1 MGLNRRRRWELQFHP
16 ASGGEVKRWF
26 VSQSLLLLVAA
37 TVGVVL
43 LAMGTL
49 LALLPLSARAATTRL
64 SAGPVQR
71 ENSALHREL
80 AAERERA
87 GEMVARL
94 EQVLQ
99 RARRLAWALGAL
111 ESVRLTKLE
120 PAPGSGAAADEV
132 SAWLDRHG
140 EHLIVLAEVL
150 AKQAEADH
158 ECGLLTLPT
167 GPPVEPSRAV
177 PVASFG
183 WHVSP
188 FTGRDEA
195 HHGVTLAAPA
205 GEVVRAPGAGRV
217 VYAGR
222 PAERRANEWM
232 RWGTVVIVDHGCGRM
247 TLFGHLSAVAVRSGT
262 VVQRGQRLGLVG
274 DTGWTRVPALYWEVR
289 WPLAG
294 TTRPID
300 PALVGLW
307 LRLDDFEARLEDP
320 AGGLPGSFS
329 PLDSLRLA
337 R

>member
-1 MGLNRRRRWELQFHP
+1 VGLSWRRKWEVQFHP
-16 ASGGEVKRWF
+16 ASGGEVRRWF
-26 VSQSLLLLVAA
+26 VPQ
-37 TVGVVL
+37 VVL
-43 LAMGTL
+43 LLTAAACGAVLVGMGAL
-49 LALLPLSARAATTRL
+49 VALLPLSARAATTKL

-71 ENSALHREL
+71 QNSALHREL

-87 GEMVARL
+87 GELVARV

-99 RARRLAWALGAL
+99 RGRRLAWVLGAL
-111 ESVRLTKLE
+111 EAVRSMKVAPPP
-120 PAPGSGAAADEV
+120 PASAGADEL
-132 SAWLDRHG
+132 SAWLERHS
-140 EHLIVLAEVL
+140 EHLSRLGDLLGERAETP
-150 AKQAEADH
+150 Q

-167 GPPVEPSRAV
+167 APPVEPSRAV
-177 PVASFG
+177 PVAAFG

-195 HHGVTLAAPA
+195 HHGVTLAAPV

-222 PAERRANEWM
+222 PGERRANEWM
-232 RWGTVVIVDHGCGRM
+232 RWGTVVVVDHGCSRM
-247 TLFGHLSAVAVRSGT
+247 TVFGHLGALAVRSGS

-274 DTGWTRVPALYWEVR
+274 ESGWTRVPALYWEVR

-300 PALVGLW
+300 PALVALW
-307 LRLDDFEARLEDP
+307 LRLDDLDARFEDP
-320 AGGLPGSFS
+320 AGGLPASFS
-329 PLDSLRLA
+329 PLESLRLA